1 MGERNVFR
9 HQFTRDIGKFMK
21 PSILIVDDDEVM
33 RETLSDVLKKRGYEI
48 FSVGS
53 GNGALSL
60 MKKSIIDL
68 ILLDMRLPDIDG
80 LEVLKKIKE
89 FDTEILVIMMTAYSD
104 VQTAVSSMKSG
115 AYDYINK
122 PFELDEL
129 KLLIEKGLE
138 TKSLINEVRRLHRQ
152 QKENYENSHIYGV
165 SPQIHYVKEL
175 IGMISKTHKTSVL
188 IQGESGTGK
197 ELAANA
203 IHYSSHRQDKPLM
216 KINCSAIPDS
226 LLESEL
232 FGYEKGAF
240 TDAKNT
246 KKGLFELADGGTVF
260 LDEIGDM
267 NPFLQSKILRV
278 LENQT
283 FMRVGGEREI
293 KVDIRVIAAT
303 NKNLEAMVKEG
314 LFRKDLYYRLKVMVV
329 EMPPLRDRLEDIL
342 LLSSLFIEENNK
354 EYNKTIKGF
363 SDEAKKLMVQYAW
376 PGNVR
381 ELKNVIERA
390 MILTDQEVIT
400 PKHLPFELKQTEKMA
415 QENRGEE
422 ISEAT
427 MDLSDMS
434 LEGMEKHHLSKV
446 LKRLEWNK
454 SKASKF
460 LGISRAT
467 LRAKIKKY
475 NIADN

>member
-1 MGERNVFR
+1 
-9 HQFTRDIGKFMK
+9 
-21 PSILIVDDDEVM
+21 
-33 RETLSDVLKKRGYEI
+33 
-48 FSVGS
+48 
-53 GNGALSL
+53 
-60 MKKSIIDL
+60 
-68 ILLDMRLPDIDG
+68 
-80 LEVLKKIKE
+80 
-89 FDTEILVIMMTAYSD
+89 
-104 VQTAVSSMKSG
+104 
-115 AYDYINK
+115 
-122 PFELDEL
+122 
-129 KLLIEKGLE
+129 
-138 TKSLINEVRRLHRQ
+138 
-152 QKENYENSHIYGV
+152 
-165 SPQIHYVKEL
+165 
-175 IGMISKTHKTSVL
+175 
-188 IQGESGTGK
+188 
-197 ELAANA
+197 
-203 IHYSSHRQDKPLM
+203 M

-246 KKGLFELADGGTVF
+246 KKGLFELADSGTVF

-303 NKNLEAMVKEG
+303 NKDLEAMVKEG

-342 LLSSLFIEENNK
+342 LLSNLFIEENNK
-354 EYNKTIKGF
+354 EYNKNIKGF
-363 SDEAKKLMVQYAW
+363 SEEAKKLMIQYAW

-381 ELKNVIERA
+381 ELRNVIERA
-390 MILTDQEVIT
+390 MILTDREVIT
-400 PKHLPFELKQTEKMA
+400 PKHLPFELKQAEKVVHGNA
-415 QENRGEE
+415 EREVSE
-422 ISEAT
+422 IGF
-427 MDLSDMS
+427 DMS
-434 LEGMEKHHLSKV
+434 LDSMEKIHLSKV
-446 LKRLEWNK
+446 LKKLEWNK

-475 NIADN
+475 SLLEN

>member
-1 MGERNVFR
+1 MGEGDFFCHSLTRN
-9 HQFTRDIGKFMK
+9 IGKLMK

-33 RETLSDVLKKRGYEI
+33 QETLSDVLRKRGYEI
-48 FSVGS
+48 FTVGS
-53 GNGALSL
+53 GNGALP
-60 MKKSIIDL
+60 MIKKNVIDL

-89 FDTEILVIMMTAYSD
+89 FDNEILVIMMTAYSD
-104 VQTAVSSMKSG
+104 VQTAVSAMKSG

-122 PFELDEL
+122 PFELEEL

-138 TKSLINEVRRLHRQ
+138 MKSLINEVRRLHRQ
-152 QKENYENSHIYGV
+152 QKENYQNSHIYGV

-203 IHYSSHRQDKPLM
+203 IHYNSHRSDKPLM

-246 KKGLFELADGGTVF
+246 KKGLFELADSGTVF

-293 KVDIRVIAAT
+293 KVDIRIVAAT
-303 NKNLEAMVKEG
+303 NKDLETMVREG
-314 LFRKDLYYRLKVMVV
+314 FFRKDLYYRLKVMVV

-342 LLSSLFIEENNK
+342 LLSNLFIEENNK
-354 EYNKTIKGF
+354 EFNKNIKCF
-363 SDEAKKLMVQYAW
+363 SDEAKKLMVQYSW

-400 PKHLPFELKQTEKMA
+400 PNHLPFELKQTEKFIHGNT
-415 QENRGEE
+415 EHE
-422 ISEAT
+422 ISEKT
-427 MDLSDMS
+427 DDMS
-434 LEGMEKHHLSKV
+434 LENMEKIHLFKV

-454 SKASKF
+454 SKASKN

-475 NIADN
+475 NLLEN

>member
-1 MGERNVFR
+1 MGEGDFFCHSLTRN
-9 HQFTRDIGKFMK
+9 IGKLMK

-33 RETLSDVLKKRGYEI
+33 QETLSDVLRKRGYEI
-48 FSVGS
+48 FTVGS
-53 GNGALSL
+53 GNGALP
-60 MKKSIIDL
+60 MIEKNVIDL

-104 VQTAVSSMKSG
+104 VQTAVSAMKSG

-122 PFELDEL
+122 PFELEEL

-138 TKSLINEVRRLHRQ
+138 MKSLINEVRRLHRQ
-152 QKENYENSHIYGV
+152 QKENYQNSHIYGV

-203 IHYSSHRQDKPLM
+203 IHYNSHRSDKPLM

-246 KKGLFELADGGTVF
+246 KKGLFELADSGTVF

-293 KVDIRVIAAT
+293 KVDIRIVAAT
-303 NKNLEAMVKEG
+303 NKDLETMVREG
-314 LFRKDLYYRLKVMVV
+314 FFRKDLYYRLKVMVV

-342 LLSSLFIEENNK
+342 LLSNLFIEENNK
-354 EYNKTIKGF
+354 EFNKNIKGF
-363 SDEAKKLMVQYAW
+363 SDEAKKLMVQYSW

-400 PKHLPFELKQTEKMA
+400 PKHLPFELKQTEKFIHGNT
-415 QENRGEE
+415 EHE
-422 ISEAT
+422 ISEKT
-427 MDLSDMS
+427 DDMS
-434 LEGMEKHHLSKV
+434 LEGMEKIHLSKV

-454 SKASKF
+454 SKASKN

-475 NIADN
+475 NLLEN

>member
-1 MGERNVFR
+1 
-9 HQFTRDIGKFMK
+9 MK

-33 RETLSDVLKKRGYEI
+33 QQTLSDVLKKKGYEV
-48 FSVGS
+48 FSVS
-53 GNGALSL
+53 AGNGALSII
-60 MKKSIIDL
+60 KKNIIDVV
-68 ILLDMRLPDIDG
+68 LLDMRLPDVDG
-80 LEVLKKIKE
+80 IEVLKRVKE
-89 FDTEILVIMMTAYSD
+89 LDSEILVIMMTAYSD
-104 VQTAVSSMKSG
+104 VQTAVSAMKSG
-115 AYDYINK
+115 AYHYINK
-122 PFELDEL
+122 PFELEEL

-152 QKENYENSHIYGV
+152 QKEEFQNSHIHGV
-165 SPQIHYVKEL
+165 SPQIQYVKEL

-203 IHYSSHRQDKPLM
+203 IHYNSKRGHKPLM

-267 NPFLQSKILRV
+267 KPFLQSKILRV

-293 KVDIRVIAAT
+293 KVDVRIVAAT
-303 NKNLEAMVKEG
+303 NKNLEGLVREG
-314 LFRKDLYYRLKVMVV
+314 LFRKDLYYRLKVMVI
-329 EMPPLRDRLEDIL
+329 EMPPLRDRVEDIL
-342 LLSSLFIEENNK
+342 MLSNLFIEENNR
-354 EYNKTIKGF
+354 EHNKSIRGF
-363 SDEAKKLMVQYAW
+363 NEEAKKLLIQYHW

-381 ELKNVIERA
+381 ELRNVIERA
-390 MILTDQEVIT
+390 MILTDQDLIT
-400 PKHLPFELKQTEKMA
+400 HKQLPFELKQTGGFDRTMSAPEVS
-415 QENRGEE
+415 E
-422 ISEAT
+422 ITDE
-427 MDLSDMS
+427 MS
-434 LEGMEKHHLSKV
+434 LDNVEKIHLSKV
-446 LKRLEWNK
+446 LKGLEWNK
-454 SKASKF
+454 SKASKV

-467 LRAKIKKY
+467 LRAKIRKY
-475 NIADN
+475 SLSDNL

>member
-1 MGERNVFR
+1 VGERNLFC
-9 HQFTRDIGKFMK
+9 HQFAGGVGERMR

-33 RETLSDVLKKRGYEI
+33 QETLSDVLTKRGYEI

-53 GNGALSL
+53 GNGALS
-60 MKKSIIDL
+60 MVKRNVIDL

-104 VQTAVSSMKSG
+104 VQTAVSAMKSG

-122 PFELDEL
+122 PFELEEL

-152 QKENYENSHIYGV
+152 QKEKYQDSHIYGV

-203 IHYSSHRQDKPLM
+203 VHYSSHRGDKPLM

-293 KVDIRVIAAT
+293 KVDIRIIAAT
-303 NKNLEAMVKEG
+303 NKDLETMVKEG
-314 LFRKDLYYRLKVMVV
+314 FFRKDLYYRLKVMVV

-342 LLSSLFIEENNK
+342 LLSNLFIEENNK
-354 EYNKTIKGF
+354 EYKKNVKAF
-363 SDEAKKLMVQYAW
+363 SEDAKKLMVQYSW

-390 MILTDQEVIT
+390 MILSDQDMIT
-400 PKHLPFELKQTEKMA
+400 PKHLPFELKQAEKII
-415 QENRGEE
+415 QENADHGGFGITPE
-422 ISEAT
+422 
-427 MDLSDMS
+427 MS
-434 LEGMEKHHLSKV
+434 LEGMEKIHLCNV

-454 SKASKF
+454 SKASKC

-467 LRAKIKKY
+467 LRAKIRKY
-475 NIADN
+475 NLSEN

>member
-1 MGERNVFR
+1 M
-9 HQFTRDIGKFMK
+9 
-21 PSILIVDDDEVM
+21 
-33 RETLSDVLKKRGYEI
+33 
-48 FSVGS
+48 
-53 GNGALSL
+53 
-60 MKKSIIDL
+60 
-68 ILLDMRLPDIDG
+68 
-80 LEVLKKIKE
+80 
-89 FDTEILVIMMTAYSD
+89 
-104 VQTAVSSMKSG
+104 
-115 AYDYINK
+115 
-122 PFELDEL
+122 
-129 KLLIEKGLE
+129 
-138 TKSLINEVRRLHRQ
+138 KSLINEVRRLHRQ
-152 QKENYENSHIYGV
+152 QKEKYQNSHIYGV

-203 IHYSSHRQDKPLM
+203 IHYNSHRSDKPLM

-246 KKGLFELADGGTVF
+246 KKGLFELADCGTVF

-278 LENQT
+278 LENQI

-293 KVDIRVIAAT
+293 KVDIRIVAAT
-303 NKNLEAMVKEG
+303 NKDLEAMVKEG

-342 LLSSLFIEENNK
+342 LLSNLFIEEINK

-363 SDEAKKLMVQYAW
+363 SEEAKKLMIQYSW

-400 PKHLPFELKQTEKMA
+400 PKHLPFELKQNEKFIHGNI
-415 QENRGEE
+415 EHE
-422 ISEAT
+422 ILEIT
-427 MDLSDMS
+427 DNMS
-434 LEGMEKHHLSKV
+434 LEHIEKMHLSKV

-475 NIADN
+475 SLSED

>member
-1 MGERNVFR
+1 
-9 HQFTRDIGKFMK
+9 MK

-33 RETLSDVLKKRGYEI
+33 RETLSDVLRKRGYEI

-203 IHYSSHRQDKPLM
+203 VHYNSHRQDKPLM

-354 EYNKTIKGF
+354 EYNKAIKGF

-415 QENRGEE
+415 HENTGEE
-422 ISEAT
+422 IFEAT
-427 MDLSDMS
+427 IDLSDMS
-434 LEGMEKHHLSKV
+434 LDGMEKHHLSKV

>member
-1 MGERNVFR
+1 MGEGNYIRD
-9 HQFTRDIGKFMK
+9 QYTRDIGKSMN
-21 PSILIVDDDEVM
+21 PSILIVDDDDVM
-33 RETLSDVLKKRGYEI
+33 QETLSDVLIKRGYEI

-53 GNGALSL
+53 GNGALSVI
-60 MKKSIIDL
+60 KKNIIDL
-68 ILLDMRLPDIDG
+68 ILLDMKLPDVDG

-89 FDTEILVIMMTAYSD
+89 FDTEILVIIMTAYSD
-104 VQTAVSSMKSG
+104 VQTAVLAMKSG
-115 AYDYINK
+115 AYHYINK
-122 PFELDEL
+122 PFELEEL

-152 QKENYENSHIYGV
+152 QKEEDQNSHIYGI
-165 SPQIHYVKEL
+165 SPQIQYVKEL

-203 IHYSSHRQDKPLM
+203 IHYNSKRSGRPLM

-232 FGYEKGAF
+232 FGHEKGAF

-246 KKGLFELADGGTVF
+246 KKGLFELADGGTIF

-267 NPFLQSKILRV
+267 KPFLQSKILRV

-283 FMRVGGEREI
+283 FIRVGGEREI
-293 KVDIRVIAAT
+293 KVDVRIIAAT
-303 NKNLEAMVKEG
+303 NKDLETLVREG
-314 LFRKDLYYRLKVMVV
+314 FFRKDLYYRLKVMVV
-329 EMPPLRDRLEDIL
+329 EMPPLRDRVEDIL
-342 LLSSLFIEENNK
+342 LLSNLFIEENNK
-354 EYNKTIKGF
+354 EHGKNIKGF
-363 SDEAKKLMVQYAW
+363 SEEAKKLMMQYHW

-381 ELKNVIERA
+381 ELKNIIERA
-390 MILTDQEVIT
+390 MILTDQEFLT
-400 PKHLPFELKQTEKMA
+400 PKQLPFELKQTERNGRGKTVPELF
-415 QENRGEE
+415 ENTDE
-422 ISEAT
+422 
-427 MDLSDMS
+427 MS
-434 LEGMEKHHLSKV
+434 LEHTEKMHISNV
-446 LKRLEWNK
+446 LKKFEWNK
-454 SKASKF
+454 SKVSKV

-475 NIADN
+475 NLSNN

>member
-1 MGERNVFR
+1 
-9 HQFTRDIGKFMK
+9 
-21 PSILIVDDDEVM
+21 
-33 RETLSDVLKKRGYEI
+33 
-48 FSVGS
+48 
-53 GNGALSL
+53 
-60 MKKSIIDL
+60 
-68 ILLDMRLPDIDG
+68 
-80 LEVLKKIKE
+80 
-89 FDTEILVIMMTAYSD
+89 MMTAYSD
-104 VQTAVSSMKSG
+104 VQTAVSAMKSG
-115 AYDYINK
+115 AYHYINK
-122 PFELDEL
+122 PFELEEL

-152 QKENYENSHIYGV
+152 QKEEFQNSHIHGV
-165 SPQIHYVKEL
+165 SPQIQYVKEL

-203 IHYSSHRQDKPLM
+203 IHYNGKRSNKPLM
-216 KINCSAIPDS
+216 KINCSAIPDT

-267 NPFLQSKILRV
+267 KPFLQSKILRV

-293 KVDIRVIAAT
+293 KVDVRIIAAT
-303 NKNLEAMVKEG
+303 NKNLEALVREG
-314 LFRKDLYYRLKVMVV
+314 VFRKDLYYRLKVMVI
-329 EMPPLRDRLEDIL
+329 EMPPLRERAEDIL
-342 LLSSLFIEENNK
+342 LLSNLFIEENNR
-354 EYNKTIKGF
+354 EHNKNIRGF
-363 SDEAKKLMVQYAW
+363 NEEAKKFLVQYHW

-390 MILTDQEVIT
+390 MILTDQDLLS
-400 PKHLPFELKQTEKMA
+400 PKQLPFELRQTGGFDRAVSAPELIEITDEISLDHVEKM
-415 QENRGEE
+415 
-422 ISEAT
+422 
-427 MDLSDMS
+427 
-434 LEGMEKHHLSKV
+434 HLIKV

-454 SKASKF
+454 SKASKI

-475 NIADN
+475 NLSDNS

>member
-1 MGERNVFR
+1 
-9 HQFTRDIGKFMK
+9 MK

-33 RETLSDVLKKRGYEI
+33 QETLSDVLRKRGYEI

-53 GNGALSL
+53 GNGALP
-60 MKKSIIDL
+60 MIKKNVIDL

-104 VQTAVSSMKSG
+104 VQTAVSAMKSG

-122 PFELDEL
+122 PFELEEL

-138 TKSLINEVRRLHRQ
+138 MKSLINEVRRLHRQ
-152 QKENYENSHIYGV
+152 QKENYQNSHIYGV

-203 IHYSSHRQDKPLM
+203 IHYNSHRSDKPLM

-246 KKGLFELADGGTVF
+246 KKGLFELADSGTVF

-293 KVDIRVIAAT
+293 KVDIRIVAAT
-303 NKNLEAMVKEG
+303 NKDLETMVREG
-314 LFRKDLYYRLKVMVV
+314 FFRKDLYYRLKVMVV

-342 LLSSLFIEENNK
+342 LLSNLFIEENNK
-354 EYNKTIKGF
+354 EFNKNIKGF
-363 SDEAKKLMVQYAW
+363 SDEAKKLMVQYSW

-400 PKHLPFELKQTEKMA
+400 PNHLPFELKQTEKFIHGNT
-415 QENRGEE
+415 EHE
-422 ISEAT
+422 ISEKT
-427 MDLSDMS
+427 DDMS
-434 LEGMEKHHLSKV
+434 LESMEKIHLSKV

-454 SKASKF
+454 SKASKN

-475 NIADN
+475 NLLEN

>member
-1 MGERNVFR
+1 
-9 HQFTRDIGKFMK
+9 
-21 PSILIVDDDEVM
+21 
-33 RETLSDVLKKRGYEI
+33 
-48 FSVGS
+48 
-53 GNGALSL
+53 
-60 MKKSIIDL
+60 
-68 ILLDMRLPDIDG
+68 
-80 LEVLKKIKE
+80 
-89 FDTEILVIMMTAYSD
+89 
-104 VQTAVSSMKSG
+104 
-115 AYDYINK
+115 
-122 PFELDEL
+122 
-129 KLLIEKGLE
+129 
-138 TKSLINEVRRLHRQ
+138 
-152 QKENYENSHIYGV
+152 
-165 SPQIHYVKEL
+165 
-175 IGMISKTHKTSVL
+175 MISKTHKTSVL

-203 IHYSSHRQDKPLM
+203 VHYNSHRSDKPLM

-293 KVDIRVIAAT
+293 KVEIRIIAAT
-303 NKNLEAMVKEG
+303 NKDLETMVKEG
-314 LFRKDLYYRLKVMVV
+314 FFRKDLYYRLKVMVV

-342 LLSSLFIEENNK
+342 LLSNLFVEENNK
-354 EYNKTIKGF
+354 EYKKNIRGF
-363 SDEAKKLMVQYAW
+363 SEEAKKLMIQYPW

-390 MILTDQEVIT
+390 MILTDQDVIT
-400 PKHLPFELKQTEKMA
+400 PKHLPFELKQTEK
-415 QENRGEE
+415 NSGD
-422 ISEAT
+422 SEHET
-427 MDLSDMS
+427 SETTPDMS
-434 LEGMEKHHLSKV
+434 LEDMEKIHLSKV
-446 LKRLEWNK
+446 LKKLEWNK
-454 SKASKF
+454 SKASKT

-475 NIADN
+475 NLQGN

>member
-1 MGERNVFR
+1 
-9 HQFTRDIGKFMK
+9 MK

-33 RETLSDVLKKRGYEI
+33 RETLSDVLKRGEYEVY
-48 FSVGS
+48 SVGS
-53 GNGALSL
+53 GVETLSVIR
-60 MKKSIIDL
+60 KNIIDL
-68 ILLDMRLPDIDG
+68 ILLDMRLPDGDG
-80 LEVLKKIKE
+80 LELLKKIKE
-89 FDTEILVIMMTAYSD
+89 FDTEILVIIMTAYSD
-104 VQTAVSSMKSG
+104 IQTAVSAMKSG
-115 AYDYINK
+115 AYHYINK
-122 PFELDEL
+122 PFDLEEL

-152 QKENYENSHIYGV
+152 QNEGNQKSQIYGV
-165 SPQIHYVKEL
+165 TSPIQYVKEL
-175 IGMISKTHKTSVL
+175 IGMISKTNKTSVL

-203 IHYSSHRQDKPLM
+203 IHYNSKRANKALM

-240 TDAKNT
+240 TDAKTT

-267 NPFLQSKILRV
+267 KLFLQSKILRV
-278 LENQT
+278 IENQA

-293 KVDIRVIAAT
+293 KVDVRIIAAT
-303 NKNLEAMVKEG
+303 NKDLETLVREG

-329 EMPPLRDRLEDIL
+329 EMPFLRERGEDIL
-342 LLSSLFIEENNK
+342 LLSNLFIEEINR
-354 EYNKTIKGF
+354 EYAKNINGLTE
-363 SDEAKKLMVQYAW
+363 DAKKLMVHYPW

-390 MILTDQEVIT
+390 MILTDQTYIT
-400 PKHLPFELKQTEKMA
+400 PKQLPFELQQKEGYPS
-415 QENRGEE
+415 NG
-422 ISEAT
+422 
-427 MDLSDMS
+427 MDLNP
-434 LEGMEKHHLSKV
+434 LEITEIMPLETMEKIHLSNV
-446 LKRLEWNK
+446 LKKMGGNK
-454 SKASKF
+454 SKASKI

-467 LRAKIKKY
+467 LRAKVKKY
-475 NIADN
+475 RLSSN

>member
-1 MGERNVFR
+1 
-9 HQFTRDIGKFMK
+9 MK

-33 RETLSDVLKKRGYEI
+33 QETLSSVLKKRGYEI

-53 GNGALSL
+53 GNGALSVT
-60 MKKSIIDL
+60 KKNVIDL
-68 ILLDMRLPDIDG
+68 ILLDMRLPDVDG
-80 LEVLKKIKE
+80 LEILKKIKE
-89 FDTEILVIMMTAYSD
+89 FDSDILVIMMTAYSD
-104 VQTAVSSMKSG
+104 VQTAVSAMKSG
-115 AYDYINK
+115 AYHYINK
-122 PFELDEL
+122 PFELEEL
-129 KLLIEKGLE
+129 QLLVEKGLE

-152 QKENYENSHIYGV
+152 HKVEYQNNHINGI
-165 SPQIHYVKEL
+165 SLQIQYVKEL
-175 IGMISKTHKTSVL
+175 IETISKTYKTSVL

-203 IHYSSHRQDKPLM
+203 IHFNSKRNGKSLM

-267 NPFLQSKILRV
+267 KPYLQSKILRV
-278 LENQT
+278 IENQT

-293 KVDIRVIAAT
+293 KIDVRIIAAT
-303 NKNLEAMVKEG
+303 NRDLETLVKEG
-314 LFRKDLYYRLKVMVV
+314 LFRKDLYYRLKVMIVD
-329 EMPPLRDRLEDIL
+329 MPPLRERVEDIL
-342 LLSSLFIEENNK
+342 PLANLFIGENNK
-354 EYNKTIKGF
+354 EYNKNIKGF
-363 SDEAKKLMVQYAW
+363 SEEAKNMMIHYTW

-390 MILTDQEVIT
+390 MILTDQEYII
-400 PKHLPFELKQTEKMA
+400 PKQLPFELKQAEQYDRWKTTSEPP
-415 QENRGEE
+415 E
-422 ISEAT
+422 IT
-427 MDLSDMS
+427 DGMS
-434 LEGMEKHHLSKV
+434 LEYMEMNHISKV
-446 LKRLEWNK
+446 LRKLEWNK
-454 SKASKF
+454 SKASKT

-467 LRAKIKKY
+467 LRAKIKRY
-475 NIADN
+475 NISNN

>member
-1 MGERNVFR
+1 METDRTESFRVAVIDDEPIACREMKRALEKDHHLVEIFPDGESALARMERIPFDLVVCDLKLPGENGLQVLRKTKERNPGAEFIIVTGHSSVDSAIEAIRSGAFHYVTKPIR
-9 HQFTRDIGKFMK
+9 QPVLRALAGK
-21 PSILIVDDDEVM
+21 
-33 RETLSDVLKKRGYEI
+33 
-48 FSVGS
+48 
-53 GNGALSL
+53 ALE
-60 MKKSIIDL
+60 KV
-68 ILLDMRLPDIDG
+68 RLVKEK
-80 LEVLKKIKE
+80 EVLKKALYAQGKE
-89 FDTEILVIMMTAYSD
+89 REIIGHSPAMQEVFSLV
-104 VQTAVSSMKSG
+104 Q
-115 AYDYINK
+115 
-122 PFELDEL
+122 
-129 KLLIEKGLE
+129 KL
-138 TKSLINEVRRLHRQ
+138 
-152 QKENYENSHIYGV
+152 
-165 SPQIHYVKEL
+165 SPL
-175 IGMISKTHKTSVL
+175 NCNVL

-203 IHYSSHRQDKPLM
+203 VHYNSQRNDKPLM

-293 KVDIRVIAAT
+293 KVDIRIIAAT
-303 NKNLEAMVKEG
+303 NKDLETMVKEG

-342 LLSSLFIEENNK
+342 LLSNLFIEENNR
-354 EYNKTIKGF
+354 EYKKNIKGF
-363 SDEAKKLMVQYAW
+363 SDEAKKLMAQYSW

-400 PKHLPFELKQTEKMA
+400 PKHLPFELKQTEKLIHGNTEHERF
-415 QENRGEE
+415 EN
-422 ISEAT
+422 T
-427 MDLSDMS
+427 DDMS
-434 LEGMEKHHLSKV
+434 IENMERIHLSKV

-475 NIADN
+475 NLLDN

>member
-1 MGERNVFR
+1 
-9 HQFTRDIGKFMK
+9 MK
-21 PSILIVDDDEVM
+21 PSILIVDDDGVM
-33 RETLSDVLKKRGYEI
+33 QETLSGVLRKRGYET

-53 GNGALSL
+53 GNEALS
-60 MKKSIIDL
+60 MIKKNIIDL
-68 ILLDMRLPDIDG
+68 ILLDMKLPDIDG

-89 FDTEILVIMMTAYSD
+89 FDTEILVIMMTAFSD
-104 VQTAVSSMKSG
+104 VQTAVSAMKSG

-129 KLLIEKGLE
+129 KLLIDKGLE

-152 QKENYENSHIYGV
+152 QKENYQNSHIYGV

-203 IHYSSHRQDKPLM
+203 IHYNSHRSDKPLM

-278 LENQT
+278 LESQT

-293 KVDIRVIAAT
+293 KVEIRIVAAT
-303 NKNLEAMVKEG
+303 NKDLEAMVKEG
-314 LFRKDLYYRLKVMVV
+314 FFRKDLYYRLKVMVV

-342 LLSSLFIEENNK
+342 LLSNLFIEENNK
-354 EYNKTIKGF
+354 EYTKNIKGF
-363 SDEAKKLMVQYAW
+363 SEEAKKLMTQYSW

-381 ELKNVIERA
+381 ELRNVIERA

-400 PKHLPFELKQTEKMA
+400 PKHLPFELKQSEKTLGDTEF
-415 QENRGEE
+415 Q
-422 ISEAT
+422 ISEVT
-427 MDLSDMS
+427 SDMS
-434 LEGMEKHHLSKV
+434 LENMEKLHLSKV

-454 SKASKF
+454 SKASKI

-467 LRAKIKKY
+467 LRAKIRRY
-475 NIADN
+475 SLPEN

>member
-1 MGERNVFR
+1 
-9 HQFTRDIGKFMK
+9 MK

-33 RETLSDVLKKRGYEI
+33 RETLSDVLKRGEYEVY
-48 FSVGS
+48 SVGS
-53 GNGALSL
+53 GGETLSVIR
-60 MKKSIIDL
+60 KNIIDL
-68 ILLDMRLPDIDG
+68 ILLDMRLPDGDG
-80 LEVLKKIKE
+80 LELLKKIKE
-89 FDTEILVIMMTAYSD
+89 FDTEILVIIMTAYSD
-104 VQTAVSSMKSG
+104 IQTAVSAIKSG
-115 AYDYINK
+115 AYHYINK
-122 PFELDEL
+122 PFDLEEL

-152 QKENYENSHIYGV
+152 QNEGNQKSQIYGV
-165 SPQIHYVKEL
+165 TSPIQYVKEL
-175 IGMISKTHKTSVL
+175 IGMISKTNKTSVL

-203 IHYSSHRQDKPLM
+203 IHYNSKRANKALM

-240 TDAKNT
+240 TDAKTT

-267 NPFLQSKILRV
+267 KLFLQSKILRV
-278 LENQT
+278 IENQS

-293 KVDIRVIAAT
+293 KVDVRIIAAT
-303 NKNLEAMVKEG
+303 NKDLETLVREG

-329 EMPPLRDRLEDIL
+329 EMPFLRERGEDIL
-342 LLSSLFIEENNK
+342 LLSNLFIEEINR
-354 EYNKTIKGF
+354 EYAKNINGLTE
-363 SDEAKKLMVQYAW
+363 DAKKLMVHYPW

-390 MILTDQEVIT
+390 MILTDQTYIT
-400 PKHLPFELKQTEKMA
+400 PKQLPFELQQKEGYPSNGMNLNPLEITEIMP
-415 QENRGEE
+415 
-422 ISEAT
+422 
-427 MDLSDMS
+427 
-434 LEGMEKHHLSKV
+434 LETMEKIHLSNV
-446 LKRLEWNK
+446 LKKMGGNK
-454 SKASKF
+454 SKASKI

-467 LRAKIKKY
+467 LRAKVKKY
-475 NIADN
+475 RLSSN

>member
-1 MGERNVFR
+1 
-9 HQFTRDIGKFMK
+9 MK

-33 RETLSDVLKKRGYEI
+33 RETLSDVLKRGEYEVY
-48 FSVGS
+48 SVGS
-53 GNGALSL
+53 GVETLSVIR
-60 MKKSIIDL
+60 KNIIDL
-68 ILLDMRLPDIDG
+68 ILLDMRLPDGDG
-80 LEVLKKIKE
+80 LELLKKIKE
-89 FDTEILVIMMTAYSD
+89 FDTEILVIIMTAYSD
-104 VQTAVSSMKSG
+104 IQTAVSAMKSG
-115 AYDYINK
+115 AYHYINK
-122 PFELDEL
+122 PFDLEEL

-152 QKENYENSHIYGV
+152 QKEGNQKSQIYGV
-165 SPQIHYVKEL
+165 TSQIQYVNEL
-175 IGMISKTHKTSVL
+175 IGMISKTNKTSVL

-203 IHYSSHRQDKPLM
+203 IHYNSKRANKALM

-240 TDAKNT
+240 TDAKTT

-267 NPFLQSKILRV
+267 KLFLQSKILRV
-278 LENQT
+278 IENQS

-293 KVDIRVIAAT
+293 KVDVRIIAAT
-303 NKNLEAMVKEG
+303 NKDLETLVREG

-329 EMPPLRDRLEDIL
+329 EMPFLRERGEDIL
-342 LLSSLFIEENNK
+342 LLSNLFIEEINR
-354 EYNKTIKGF
+354 EYAKNINGLTE
-363 SDEAKKLMVQYAW
+363 DAKKLMVHYPW

-390 MILTDQEVIT
+390 MILTDQTYIT
-400 PKHLPFELKQTEKMA
+400 PKQLPFELQQKEGYPS
-415 QENRGEE
+415 NG
-422 ISEAT
+422 
-427 MDLSDMS
+427 MDLNP
-434 LEGMEKHHLSKV
+434 LEITEIMPLETMEKIHLSNV
-446 LKRLEWNK
+446 LKKMGGNK
-454 SKASKF
+454 SKASKI

-467 LRAKIKKY
+467 LRAKVKKY
-475 NIADN
+475 HLSSN

>member
-1 MGERNVFR
+1 MR
-9 HQFTRDIGKFMK
+9 

-33 RETLSDVLKKRGYEI
+33 QQTLSDVLKKKGYEI
-48 FSVGS
+48 FCVGA
-53 GNGALSL
+53 GNGALSII
-60 MKKSIIDL
+60 KKNIIDL
-68 ILLDMRLPDIDG
+68 VLLDMRLPDVDG
-80 LEVLKKIKE
+80 IEVLKKIKE

-104 VQTAVSSMKSG
+104 VQTAVSAMKSG
-115 AYDYINK
+115 AYHYINK
-122 PFELDEL
+122 PFELEEL

-152 QKENYENSHIYGV
+152 QRGEFQNSHIHGV
-165 SPQIHYVKEL
+165 SPQIQYVKEL

-203 IHYSSHRQDKPLM
+203 IHYNSKRSNKPLM

-267 NPFLQSKILRV
+267 KPFLQSKILRV

-283 FMRVGGEREI
+283 FMRVGGEREL
-293 KVDIRVIAAT
+293 KVDVRIIAAT
-303 NKNLEAMVKEG
+303 NKNLEALVREG
-314 LFRKDLYYRLKVMVV
+314 LFRKDLYYRLKVMVI
-329 EMPPLRDRLEDIL
+329 EMPPLRERVEDIL
-342 LLSSLFIEENNK
+342 LLSNLFIEENNR
-354 EYNKTIKGF
+354 EHNKSIRGF
-363 SDEAKKLMVQYAW
+363 SEEAKRLLTQYHW

-390 MILTDQEVIT
+390 MILTDQEFIT
-400 PKHLPFELKQTEKMA
+400 HKQLPFELRQTGGFDRTA
-415 QENRGEE
+415 
-422 ISEAT
+422 SEAEVIDIT
-427 MDLSDMS
+427 EEMS
-434 LEGMEKHHLSKV
+434 LDHMEKIHLTKV
-446 LKRLEWNK
+446 LKTLEWNK
-454 SKASKF
+454 SKASKV

-475 NIADN
+475 GLSNHL